1 MDVAFVIT
9 TTQHV
14 EQFQDVKLEQIVVS
28 PGLVGSL
35 THQQSLS

>member
-14 EQFQDVKLEQIVVS
+14 EQFQGAKLEQIVV
-28 PGLVGSL
+28 PQGSL
-35 THQQSLS
+35 AS